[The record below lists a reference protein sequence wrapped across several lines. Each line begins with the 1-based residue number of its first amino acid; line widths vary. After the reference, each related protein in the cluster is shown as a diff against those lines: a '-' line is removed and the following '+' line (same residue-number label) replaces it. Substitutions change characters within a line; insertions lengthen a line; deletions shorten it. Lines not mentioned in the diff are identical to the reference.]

1 MSNIPFQDI
10 PTSQKVPSSSK
21 VLELLGKSD
30 LVKERYTT
38 SSQPYAGQGAGFGP
52 GKNSRITFKIF
63 NNSDYADLAT
73 AYITFNAQFAVS
85 AGGSLAH
92 LQAEDNVLSWFN
104 LVRVMVN
111 DQILEEI
118 SNFGVWANLITY
130 ASMSKSYYESAGSF
144 MGCYRHSKYLH
155 GGPAGRVLADAT
167 QIAPTLDFSNV
178 GGPAGATTQ
187 GWEQLDNGVFWQ
199 PAFTGTAPNLVPT
212 FGSGANDT
220 WASRA
225 LQQANGYNYAMPLA
239 GYLGLFS
246 ITKYF
251 PLRSVSSITLEL
263 NLSTNPASVVFDN
276 LLPPVGSANA
286 NIPNVS
292 LTLNNL
298 NLHLDMVRMADEYYS
313 IMDNELLDP
322 NGLGVQYVINTVE
335 CTPVS
340 IPATGGKKLLLAS
353 KGTRFLKSLWCAQ
366 VPNFAINTGLCP
378 PSSVFTSAGFQSAQL
393 VVNSRRFPQ
402 FPIDNFPRAYEE
414 LAKSCG
420 KYHSVVGD
428 SIITYPKYELD
439 ITGAATDLSSLLNS
453 RCEYASFILGFNLDQ
468 VLDAP
473 EIDLQG
479 ENTLTAGFQL
489 QLELTSA
496 PTVVHQAFV
505 FPHFSKVLRIKGGSI
520 SILN

>member
-1 MSNIPFQDI
+1 MSQIPFQDI

-38 SSQPYAGQGAGFGP
+38 SSQPYSGQGAGIGA
-52 GKNSRITFKIF
+52 GRNSRITFKIF

-73 AYITFNAQFAVS
+73 AYITFNAQFTNSSGA
-85 AGGSLAH
+85 ASLYH
-92 LQAEDNVLSWFN
+92 LNAEDNVLSWFN

-118 SNFGVWANLITY
+118 SNFNIWANLITY
-130 ASMSKSYYESAGSF
+130 ASMSKSYYETAGSF
-144 MGCYRHSKYLH
+144 MGCYRHSKYLQ
-155 GGPAGRVLADAT
+155 GGPAGVIQYGAT
-167 QIAPTLDFSNV
+167 PTGLDFGQQV
-178 GGPAGATTQ
+178 GGQ
-187 GWEQLDNGVFWQ
+187 QQWEQLAEGVAWT
-199 PAFTGTAPNLVPT
+199 PAYIANVPT
-212 FGSGANDT
+212 FGSGGNDT
-220 WASRA
+220 WASTA
-225 LQQANGYNYAMPLA
+225 LQNANGYNYAMPLA

-263 NLSTNPASVVFDN
+263 NLSTNPASIVFDN
-276 LLPPVGSANA
+276 LLPAAVPATIA
-286 NIPNVS
+286 TTS
-292 LTLNNL
+292 LQLNNL

-335 CTPVS
+335 CTPVVVPQNNGAPS
-340 IPATGGKKLLLAS
+340 KKVLLAS

-366 VPNFAINTGLCP
+366 VPTIAVNAGNAP
-378 PSSVFTSAGFQSAQL
+378 PSSVFTKAGFSSAQL
-393 VVNSRRFPQ
+393 VCNSRRFPQ
-402 FPIDNFPRAYEE
+402 FPIDNLPRAYEE

-420 KYHSVVGD
+420 KYHSIVGD

-439 ITGAATDLSSLLNS
+439 LSAGATSLNSAANS
-453 RCEYASFILGFNLDQ
+453 RCEFASFFLGFNLDQ

-496 PTVVHQAFV
+496 PPVEHQAFV

>member
-38 SSQPYAGQGAGFGP
+38 SQQPYSGQGAGIGA
-52 GKNSRITFKIF
+52 GRNSRITFKIF

-73 AYITFNAQFAVS
+73 AYITFNATFTNSV
-85 AGGSLAH
+85 AGGLLH
-92 LQAEDNVLSWFN
+92 LNAEDNVLSWFN

-118 SNFGVWANLITY
+118 SNFNIWANLITY
-130 ASMSKSYYESAGSF
+130 ASMSKSYYETAGSF
-144 MGCYRHSKYLH
+144 MHCYRHSTYLA
-155 GGPAGRVLADAT
+155 GGPAGVLQVGSTAG
-167 QIAPTLDFSNV
+167 APTTTLDFGQQV
-178 GGPAGATTQ
+178 GGQ
-187 GWEQLDNGVFWQ
+187 QQWEQLKEGVAWI
-199 PAFTGTAPNLVPT
+199 PAYTANVPN
-212 FGSGANDT
+212 FGSGGNDT
-220 WASRA
+220 WASQA
-225 LQQANGYNYAMPLA
+225 LQSGVGYNYAMPLA

-263 NLSTNPASVVFDN
+263 NLSTNPASIVFDN
-276 LLPPVGSANA
+276 LLPATVPAVIATT
-286 NIPNVS
+286 S
-292 LTLNNL
+292 LQLNNL

-335 CTPVS
+335 CTPVVV
-340 IPATGGKKLLLAS
+340 PANTGAPSKKVLLAS

-366 VPNFAINTGLCP
+366 VPTIAVNSGLAP
-378 PSSVFTSAGFQSAQL
+378 PSSVFTKAGFSSCQL
-393 VVNSRRFPQ
+393 VCNSRRFPQ
-402 FPIDNFPRAYEE
+402 FPIDNLPRAYEE

-428 SIITYPKYELD
+428 SIITYNKYNL
-439 ITGAATDLSSLLNS
+439 DLSNGATSLNS
-453 RCEYASFILGFNLDQ
+453 TANSACEYASFFIGFNLDQ

-496 PTVVHQAFV
+496 PPVEHQSFI